1 MTALIII
8 AAVLVLITALLFLP
22 ISLFLSFN
30 GDFSVKIRI
39 GGICVFNSDNADRKK
54 QKPPNKNKVET
65 QEQPEKSRQKENLFS
80 KLKDK
85 LGFTGAVKEILYT
98 VKSAIVKIKK
108 QLKKI
113 TVKRLT
119 VDIRVSSDNAAKTAV
134 EYGAVCAA
142 VYPFLSFLES
152 AASVGIKQINV
163 VSDFN
168 SKKPQFSFSAT
179 VRLRIIYLIIAA
191 FAAFSEYNKFK
202 TRNEL

>member
-8 AAVLVLITALLFLP
+8 AAIIILITALLFLP
-22 ISLFLSFN
+22 VSLFLSFN
-30 GDFSVKIRI
+30 GDFSVKIKL
-39 GGICVFNSDNADRKK
+39 GGICVFNSDNTKPEAENKKADSGEK
-54 QKPPNKNKVET
+54 Q
-65 QEQPEKSRQKENLFS
+65 NLFTA
-80 KLKDK
+80 LKAK

-98 VKSAIVKIKK
+98 VKSALVKIKK

-119 VDIRVSSDNAAKTAV
+119 VDISIASDNAAKTAV

-142 VYPFLSFLES
+142 VYPLLSFLES
-152 AASVGIKQINV
+152 TADIGIKQINV
-163 VSDFN
+163 SSDFN
-168 SKKPQFSFSAT
+168 SQKPHFSFSAV

-191 FAAFSEYNKFK
+191 FAAFYEYNKFK

>member
-8 AAVLVLITALLFLP
+8 AAIIILITALLFLP
-22 ISLFLSFN
+22 ASLFLSFN
-30 GDFSVKIRI
+30 GDFSVKIKL
-39 GGICVFNSDNADRKK
+39 GGICVFNSDNTKPENVKHEKDTKPEAENKKADSGEK
-54 QKPPNKNKVET
+54 Q
-65 QEQPEKSRQKENLFS
+65 NLFTA
-80 KLKDK
+80 LKAK

-98 VKSAIVKIKK
+98 VKSALVKIKK

-119 VDIRVSSDNAAKTAV
+119 VDISIASDNAAKTAV

-142 VYPFLSFLES
+142 VYPLLSFLES
-152 AASVGIKQINV
+152 VANIGIKQINV
-163 VSDFN
+163 SSDFN
-168 SKKPQFSFSAT
+168 SQKPHFSFSAV

-191 FAAFSEYNKFK
+191 FAAFCEYNKFK

>member
-8 AAVLVLITALLFLP
+8 AAIIILITALLFLP
-22 ISLFLSFN
+22 VSLFLSFN
-30 GDFSVKIRI
+30 GDFSVKIKL
-39 GGICVFNSDNADRKK
+39 GGICVFNSDNT
-54 QKPPNKNKVET
+54 KPEDGK
-65 QEQPEKSRQKENLFS
+65 PEKNTKPEAEKADSGEKQNLFTA
-80 KLKDK
+80 LKAK

-98 VKSAIVKIKK
+98 VKSALVKIKK

-119 VDIRVSSDNAAKTAV
+119 VDISIASDNAAKTAV

-142 VYPFLSFLES
+142 VYPLLSFLES
-152 AASVGIKQINV
+152 TADIGIKQINV
-163 VSDFN
+163 SSDFN
-168 SKKPQFSFSAT
+168 SQKPHFSFSAV

-191 FAAFSEYNKFK
+191 FAAFCEYNKFK